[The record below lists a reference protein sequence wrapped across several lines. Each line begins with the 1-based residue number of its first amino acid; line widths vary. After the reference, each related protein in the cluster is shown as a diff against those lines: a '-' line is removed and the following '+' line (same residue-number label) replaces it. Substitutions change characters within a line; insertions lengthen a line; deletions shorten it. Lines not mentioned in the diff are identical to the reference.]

1 MSNKVRNTLTV
12 LMLVLLAASAFA
24 AGYMANDLLA
34 LRNGSVHA
42 REEFD
47 LFWEAW
53 GFVEKDFLGELPTNQ
68 TLTHAAIRGAI
79 TTLEDPYTVFVEPV
93 ARDREREALQGRFG
107 GIGAY
112 LSRPEDGG
120 DVLLE
125 PIPGNPAELAGI
137 LAGDVLLAVDGT
149 AVTPDMTVNAVADL
163 IRGEKGTTV
172 VLTVRH
178 PNAAAPV
185 DVAVVRDDILLPSV
199 SYRLLEDTTIGYI
212 QLTRFSA
219 ESANEIAQALTAL
232 QEQGAAQLIL
242 DLRQNGGGLLDAS
255 VAVADHFLDGGPVLI
270 QISRNQGERVFNA
283 TPKTL
288 APDAPLAL
296 LVDGGTASAAEIL
309 AGALQDRGRAVLI
322 GAQTFG
328 KGSVQLVYDL
338 SDGSSV
344 HVTSARWYTPERQ
357 ALDAQGLAPDILVE
371 ITQEAIDNGRDEM
384 LQRAIEYLQVQ

>member
-270 QISRNQGERVFNA
+270 QISRNQGSAFLTRPPRRWRRMRRSRCWWTAARPARRRFWPA
-283 TPKTL
+283 RCRTAA
-288 APDAPLAL
+288 APC
-296 LVDGGTASAAEIL
+296 
-309 AGALQDRGRAVLI
+309 
-322 GAQTFG
+322 
-328 KGSVQLVYDL
+328 
-338 SDGSSV
+338 
-344 HVTSARWYTPERQ
+344 
-357 ALDAQGLAPDILVE
+357 
-371 ITQEAIDNGRDEM
+371 
-384 LQRAIEYLQVQ
+384 